1 MHIINLYISSS
12 RSKSVSV
19 LIKEFYNNTNS
30 ILDHDLLNPTYQQ
43 YVNKLFE
50 KSEWKNSTLP
60 DIHHQLMVRLV
71 NACQFVNQM
80 DLVKRISK
88 EILQLD
94 MRPDTWRKLQ
104 FDHISFFSN
113 MDW

>member
-1 MHIINLYISSS
+1 MHVINLYKSGS
-12 RSKSVSV
+12 RSKSVSI
-19 LIKEFYNNTNS
+19 LIKEFYNKTDQNLNT
-30 ILDHDLLNPTYQQ
+30 PYQQ
-43 YVNKLFE
+43 HVNKLFE

-60 DIHHQLMVRLV
+60 DVHHQLMVKLTT
-71 NACQFVNQM
+71 ACQIFDQM
-80 DLVKRISK
+80 DLAKRISK

-94 MRPDTWRKLQ
+94 MRPDTWRRLQ